1 MSNAIIKQYEK
12 INKGLKIIEK
22 DQNKDLN
29 LIKLLT
35 YVSKLNKNQKE
46 IKKLSK
52 ILMKNLKLNFIGDN
66 IQYHEYFFNG
76 LSVPKDIQFSE
87 NNAFEFKI
95 SWNIDDL
102 NLLNIDKNKIKY
114 KLELKEENTEEHFK
128 SVLKEIK

>member
-66 IQYHEYFFNG
+66 IQYHEYFF
-76 LSVPKDIQFSE
+76 
-87 NNAFEFKI
+87 
-95 SWNIDDL
+95 
-102 NLLNIDKNKIKY
+102 
-114 KLELKEENTEEHFK
+114 
-128 SVLKEIK
+128 

>member
-46 IKKLSK
+46 IKKLSE
-52 ILMKNLKLNFIGDN
+52 ILMKNLKLNFIEDI
-66 IQYHEYFFNG
+66 IQYHEYFF
-76 LSVPKDIQFSE
+76 
-87 NNAFEFKI
+87 
-95 SWNIDDL
+95 
-102 NLLNIDKNKIKY
+102 
-114 KLELKEENTEEHFK
+114 
-128 SVLKEIK
+128 

>member
-46 IKKLSK
+46 IKKLSE

-66 IQYHEYFFNG
+66 IQYHEYFF
-76 LSVPKDIQFSE
+76 
-87 NNAFEFKI
+87 
-95 SWNIDDL
+95 
-102 NLLNIDKNKIKY
+102 
-114 KLELKEENTEEHFK
+114 
-128 SVLKEIK
+128 